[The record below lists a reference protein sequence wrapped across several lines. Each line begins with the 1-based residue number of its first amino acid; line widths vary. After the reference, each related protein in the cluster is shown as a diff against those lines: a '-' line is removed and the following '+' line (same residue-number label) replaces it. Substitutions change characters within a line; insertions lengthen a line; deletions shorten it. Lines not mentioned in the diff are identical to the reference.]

1 MATTGILNTTSLR
14 VYVGG
19 TAVAHAT
26 DASISFSMSPRD
38 VTTKDSG
45 GYRELLEGLRQFSL
59 STSAL
64 YAMDAAYGVDDLYTA
79 LDDRTQITV
88 RFSTEESGD
97 DYFEG
102 TCYCT
107 SLEISSSGA
116 EDNASY
122 SASFEGTGEPTTTA
136 VT

>member
-1 MATTGILNTTSLR
+1 MPTTGILNTTALR

-38 VTTKDSG
+38 VTTKDSR
-45 GYRELLEGLRQFSL
+45 GYRELLEGLRQFSI

-64 YAMDAAYGVDDLYTA
+64 YAIDAAYGVDDLYTL
-79 LDDRTQITV
+79 LDERTQATV
-88 RFSTEESGD
+88 RFSTEETGD
-97 DYFEG
+97 EYFEG
-102 TCYCT
+102 EAYCT
-107 SLEISSSGA
+107 SIELTSSGA

-122 SASFEGTGEPTTTA
+122 SASFEGTGEPTKST
-136 VT
+136 VS